1 MLSALLRLVLKIKEH
16 FCSCSAADDEG
27 DDNDD
32 KDLLPK
38 RGSGGVVSTAKLSR
52 DQGLAMSF

>member
-1 MLSALLRLVLKIKEH
+1 MAS
-16 FCSCSAADDEG
+16 DDEHCNEDHG
-27 DDNDD
+27 DDNDED
-32 KDLLPK
+32 NDDHDLLPK

>member
-1 MLSALLRLVLKIKEH
+1 MS
-16 FCSCSAADDEG
+16 DDEHCNEDHG
-27 DDNDD
+27 DDNDEED
-32 KDLLPK
+32 NDDHDLLPK